1 MLVSVWVIIW
11 SRSGENR
18 ILYKTLGSLQY
29 HSYSAPRLQSTE
41 LENYRRYFHWIVV
54 YFEKMRMVM
63 LVGNIHI
70 YGGPSCDTMDRA
82 GLWGPMQPYT
92 QNGLFYTNYKFWRKI
107 SWKLHFLAIG
117 CVLEQ
122 NLRKEIPLRIQ
133 FYCQNIMILPI
144 ETFSKAWKWHWFDF
158 GINFTHFYIV
168 TSNLLPNFLMAV
180 SHSFFNI
187 MVSVI
192 PQDQNVGS
200 ELPQQV
206 KFKP

>member
-1 MLVSVWVIIW
+1 MGSHFLNFTLRCSLMPKMDCFIQII
-11 SRSGENR
+11 SFEE
-18 ILYKTLGSLQY
+18 K
-29 HSYSAPRLQSTE
+29 
-41 LENYRRYFHWIVV
+41 FH
-54 YFEKMRMVM
+54 
-63 LVGNIHI
+63 GNCI
-70 YGGPSCDTMDRA
+70 
-82 GLWGPMQPYT
+82 
-92 QNGLFYTNYKFWRKI
+92 
-107 SWKLHFLAIG
+107 FLAIG

-133 FYCQNIMILPI
+133 FYCQNIMTLSI
-144 ETFSKAWKWHWFDF
+144 ETISKAWQWYRFDF

>member
-1 MLVSVWVIIW
+1 
-11 SRSGENR
+11 
-18 ILYKTLGSLQY
+18 
-29 HSYSAPRLQSTE
+29 
-41 LENYRRYFHWIVV
+41 
-54 YFEKMRMVM
+54 MRMVM

-107 SWKLHFLAIG
+107 SWKLYFLAIG

-133 FYCQNIMILPI
+133 FYCQNIMTLPI
-144 ETFSKAWKWHWFDF
+144 ETISKAWQWYRFDF